1 MITQVTL
8 QNGKQ
13 ISIALK
19 QVEGGDAQTYLEALK
34 DNLDELALCS
44 SNSPEEQKQV
54 RAKLMVSLKNMM
66 SDQCASNGV
75 FNRLLQDIRSSL
87 LPGFIDDFER

>member
-1 MITQVTL
+1 MTL